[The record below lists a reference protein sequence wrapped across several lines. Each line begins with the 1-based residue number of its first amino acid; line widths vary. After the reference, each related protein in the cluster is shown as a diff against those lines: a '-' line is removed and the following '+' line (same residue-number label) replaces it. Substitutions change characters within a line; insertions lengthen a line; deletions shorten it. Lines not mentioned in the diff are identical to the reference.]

1 MVLNLR
7 VNKDCEQENNEIN
20 NKYQNNQRKVNKN
33 FKTNPKW
40 IETLKLNKAPW
51 RVLLSLELGR

>member
-1 MVLNLR
+1 VVLNLR

-20 NKYQNNQRKVNKN
+20 NKYQNNQRKVNKT

-40 IETLKLNKAPW
+40 IETLKLNQAPW